1 METASR
7 AAVSTETDGGREAV
21 ATFVRLDRIGAA
33 VGLAVSIV
41 AALVVDVLLWWV
53 VAALALLVVLLTVAG
68 RQLEDGELVRPL
80 ALAMGGNWI
89 TAIAVSVAL
98 PFLWPMMA
106 LVVVMTVVL
115 AAPHLD
121 IAGLAVALVGAT
133 AAIGGVTVI
142 GLRGDDAGAI
152 PDIADDLEL
161 AIVVAALCA
170 LTIPIGLVV
179 WQANRLQRR
188 ALTRANELNAEL
200 LDSERELVESRR
212 RVVEAGDAARLRIER
227 DLHDGAQQRL
237 VALAMRLRLMQSEV
251 RRGVEADDAAL
262 ADLVGEV
269 DRSVDELRELAH
281 GIYPPALE
289 AHGLAD
295 AFRAVARRSATV
307 VSVEAGDIGRHD
319 PTIESAVYFVGLEA
333 LANAS
338 KHAPDSTITLRLRR
352 LPEGSIELVV
362 ADDGPGFDPAAVI
375 GSRGLLGMSDRVG
388 AVDGTVAVTATPGV
402 GTSVTAIVPGG

>member
-1 METASR
+1 MDTAGR

-33 VGLAVSIV
+33 AGLVVSIV
-41 AALVVDVLLWWV
+41 AAVVVDVLLWWV
-53 VAALALLVVLLTVAG
+53 VAALALLVVLLTAAG
-68 RQLEDGELVRPL
+68 RQLADGHLVRPL
-80 ALAMGGNWI
+80 ALAMLGNWI

-121 IAGLAVALVGAT
+121 ISGLAVTLAGAT

-142 GLRGDDAGAI
+142 GLRADDAGAI
-152 PDIADDLEL
+152 PDIEDDLEL
-161 AIVVAALCA
+161 VIVVAALSA

-179 WQANRLQRR
+179 GQANRLQRR
-188 ALTRANELNAEL
+188 ALTRATDLNTELR
-200 LDSERELVESRR
+200 DSQRELAESRR
-212 RVVEAGDAARLRIER
+212 RVVAAGDAARLRIER

-251 RRGVEADDAAL
+251 RHGTEADDAAL
-262 ADLVGEV
+262 SELVGEV

-281 GIYPPALE
+281 GIYPPVLE

-295 AFRAVARRSATV
+295 AFRAVVRRSASA
-307 VSVEAGDIGRHD
+307 VSVEIGDIGRHD

-333 LANAS
+333 LANAG
-338 KHAPDSTITLRLRR
+338 KHAPDSTIALRLRR
-352 LPEGSIELVV
+352 LPEGAIELVV
-362 ADDGPGFDPAAVI
+362 ADDGPGFDPAATA
-375 GSRGLLGMSDRVG
+375 GSHGLLGMSDRVG
-388 AVDGTVAVTATPGV
+388 AVDGSVVVASTPGA
-402 GTSVTAIVPGG
+402 GTTVTAIVPTG